1 MIAIMAATANSHHLT
16 ARFGGASYAE
26 IPVIE
31 PVLKSCPKAL
41 IGNTLIELPRPL

>member
-1 MIAIMAATANSHHLT
+1 MIAIRAATEPNHHLT

-31 PVLKSCPKAL
+31 PVFKPCPK
-41 IGNTLIELPRPL
+41 P